1 MYIAVTYIG
10 SRYVPGEIISEDT
23 PKEKLDWLK
32 RAGAIREAAPDPE
45 APVTAEAP
53 EDKGPEAQA
62 PDPEPDDPETE
73 APEDKGPEAQA
84 PDPEPDD
91 PETEAPEDEIDEDA
105 EAPEIDVMDGVVAAE
120 KEEPRKPAKTAA
132 RKPAAKAAK
141 GGKTK

>member
-45 APVTAEAP
+45 ALVVAEAP

-62 PDPEPDDPETE
+62 PDL
-73 APEDKGPEAQA
+73 
-84 PDPEPDD
+84 EPDD

-120 KEEPRKPAKTAA
+120 KEEPKKPAKTAA

>member
-45 APVTAEAP
+45 VPAVA
-53 EDKGPEAQA
+53 
-62 PDPEPDDPETE
+62 E

-120 KEEPRKPAKTAA
+120 KEEPKKPAKTAA

>member
-32 RAGAIREAAPDPE
+32 RAGAIREAA
-45 APVTAEAP
+45 
-53 EDKGPEAQA
+53 
-62 PDPEPDDPETE
+62 

-120 KEEPRKPAKTAA
+120 KEEPKKPAKTAA

>member
-10 SRYVPGEIISEDT
+10 SKYVPGEIISEDT

-45 APVTAEAP
+45 APVVAEAP
-53 EDKGPEAQA
+53 EDKGTEAQA
-62 PDPEPDDPETE
+62 PDPET
-73 APEDKGPEAQA
+73 
-84 PDPEPDD
+84 DD

-120 KEEPRKPAKTAA
+120 KEEPKKPAKTAA

>member
-45 APVTAEAP
+45 APVMAEPP
-53 EDKGPEAQA
+53 EDKGTEAQA
-62 PDPEPDDPETE
+62 PDPET
-73 APEDKGPEAQA
+73 
-84 PDPEPDD
+84 DD

-120 KEEPRKPAKTAA
+120 KEEPKKPAKTAA

>member
-10 SRYVPGEIISEDT
+10 SRYVPGETISEDT

-45 APVTAEAP
+45 APVMA
-53 EDKGPEAQA
+53 
-62 PDPEPDDPETE
+62 E

-105 EAPEIDVMDGVVAAE
+105 EAPEIDVMAGIIQDTATPE
-120 KEEPRKPAKTAA
+120 NKPGTA
-132 RKPAAKAAK
+132 RRRTPK
-141 GGKTK
+141 GGKSK

>member
-45 APVTAEAP
+45 APVVA
-53 EDKGPEAQA
+53 
-62 PDPEPDDPETE
+62 E

-120 KEEPRKPAKTAA
+120 KEEPKKPAKTAA
-132 RKPAAKAAK
+132 RKPAAKVAK

>member
-45 APVTAEAP
+45 APVIAEAP
-53 EDKGPEAQA
+53 EDDPQAAQA
-62 PDPEPDDPETE
+62 PDAEPDE
-73 APEDKGPEAQA
+73 QA
-84 PDPEPDD
+84 A
-91 PETEAPEDEIDEDA
+91 EAPEDEIDEEA
-105 EAPEIDVMDGVVAAE
+105 EAPEIDVMDGLVAAQ
-120 KEEPRKPAKTAA
+120 EEPKQEKPARTAA
-132 RKPAAKAAK
+132 RKTGSKAAK

>member
-45 APVTAEAP
+45 APVMA
-53 EDKGPEAQA
+53 
-62 PDPEPDDPETE
+62 E

-105 EAPEIDVMDGVVAAE
+105 EAPEIDVMDGIVSAAE
-120 KEEPRKPAKTAA
+120 EAPPKKTTSKGRK
-132 RKPAAKAAK
+132 KA
-141 GGKTK
+141 